1 MGVRRKNI
9 RRSLEGEE
17 VVETKRL
24 VIPAADAIIDQYY
37 AVHDHGFIALVDYMG
52 GDSAI
57 DRAARTSVGGN
68 LKERNEG
75 EQSRLLGRLMKD
87 RHTSP
92 FEMVELKFH
101 CAMPIFVA
109 RQWIRHRTANVNE
122 YSGRYSKM
130 PCMFYTPEPQNICH
144 QDQKNKQGRAEQVSD
159 DLAYN
164 FNAVRQE
171 TRRRIEFEYE
181 WGLDHDISRE
191 LSRIDLPLS
200 TYTQW
205 YWKIDLHNLLHFLKL
220 RLEPAA
226 QFEIRVYAMVMAAM
240 ARALAPIAFEHW
252 DNYVLNAV
260 TLSRDAVEAIRLN
273 QPDMKSYFE
282 NVQQIVVPFVN
293 ELPLRDVATIVA
305 EWDQ

>member
-1 MGVRRKNI
+1 M
-9 RRSLEGEE
+9 
-17 VVETKRL
+17 ETKRL

-75 EQSRLLGRLMKD
+75 EQTRLLGRLMKD

-130 PCMFYTPEPQNICH
+130 PCMFYTPEPDHICY
-144 QDQKNKQGRAEQVSD
+144 QDEKNKQGRAMPVTPI
-159 DLAYN
+159 LAN
-164 FNAVRQE
+164 KF
-171 TRRRIEFEYE
+171 IDEFETGRQLGTMPNYE
-181 WGLDHDISRE
+181 WAIASDISRE
-191 LSRIDLPLS
+191 LARIDLPLS

-226 QFEIRVYAMVMAAM
+226 QFEIRAYAMVMAAM
-240 ARALAPIAFEHW
+240 ARALAPITFDHW

-273 QPDMKSYFE
+273 QPDMNSYFE
-282 NVQQIVVPFVN
+282 NVQQIDVPPIDSF
-293 ELPLRDVATIVA
+293 PKRDVATIAA
-305 EWDQ
+305 EWER

>member
-1 MGVRRKNI
+1 M
-9 RRSLEGEE
+9 
-17 VVETKRL
+17 ETKRL

-37 AVHDHGFIALVDYMG
+37 AVHDHGFVSLVDYMG
-52 GDSAI
+52 GDTAI

-68 LKERNEG
+68 LKERSET
-75 EQSRLLGRLMKD
+75 EESKLIGRLMRD

-130 PCMFYTPEPQNICH
+130 PNMFYTPKPADICH
-144 QDQKNKQGRAEQVSD
+144 QDKKNKQGRAEQVTPI
-159 DLAYN
+159 LARK
-164 FNAVRQE
+164 FIDEFQTA
-171 TRRRIEFEYE
+171 RILGVMPNYE
-181 WGLDHDISRE
+181 WAIDSDISRE
-191 LSRIDLPLS
+191 LARIDLPLS

-220 RLEPAA
+220 RLAPEA
-226 QFEIRVYAMVMAAM
+226 QFEIRQYALVMAAM

-252 DNYVLNAV
+252 ENYLLNSL
-260 TLSRDAVEAIRLN
+260 TLSSEEVRS
-273 QPDMKSYFE
+273 MKLGLAPIPNPFASYEEIF
-282 NVQQIVVPFVN
+282 VPQLASF
-293 ELPLRDVATIVA
+293 PLRDVATIVA
-305 EWDQ
+305 EWGS

>member
-1 MGVRRKNI
+1 M
-9 RRSLEGEE
+9 
-17 VVETKRL
+17 ETKRL
-24 VIPAADAIIDQYY
+24 VVPAADAIIDQYY
-37 AVHDHGFIALVDYMG
+37 AVHDHGFVALVDYMG
-52 GDSAI
+52 GDSSI

-75 EQSRLLGRLMKD
+75 EQTRLLGRLMKD

-130 PCMFYTPEPQNICH
+130 PCMFYTPEPDNICY
-144 QDQKNKQGRAEQVSD
+144 QDQKNKQGRAMSVSPI
-159 DLAYN
+159 LAN
-164 FNAVRQE
+164 RFIN
-171 TRRRIEFEYE
+171 EFETGRQLGTLPNYE
-181 WGLDHDISRE
+181 WALASDISRE
-191 LSRIDLPLS
+191 LARIDLPLS

-226 QFEIRVYAMVMAAM
+226 QFEIRAYATVMAAM
-240 ARALAPIAFEHW
+240 VRALAPIAFEHW

-260 TLSRDAVEAIRLN
+260 TLSRDAVEAIQLN
-273 QPDMKSYFE
+273 EPSMRKYFE
-282 NVQQIVVPFVN
+282 EVQLIEVPDLSEF
-293 ELPLRDVATIVA
+293 PLRDVETIVA
-305 EWDQ
+305 EWG

>member
-1 MGVRRKNI
+1 
-9 RRSLEGEE
+9 LEGEE

-130 PCMFYTPEPQNICH
+130 PCMFYTPEPDHICY
-144 QDQKNKQGRAEQVSD
+144 QDRKNKQGRAKKVSSNLLVKFID
-159 DLAYN
+159 SLEENREAATCN
-164 FNAVRQE
+164 
-171 TRRRIEFEYE
+171 YE
-181 WGLDHDISRE
+181 WATDSDISRE
-191 LSRIDLPLS
+191 LARIELPLS

-226 QFEIRVYAMVMAAM
+226 QFEIRAYATVMAAM

-260 TLSRDAVEAIRLN
+260 TLSRDAIEAIRLN
-273 QPDMKSYFE
+273 QPDMNSYFE
-282 NVQQIVVPFVN
+282 NVHSIVVPQLDSF
-293 ELPLRDVATIVA
+293 PLRDVATIAA

>member
-1 MGVRRKNI
+1 M
-9 RRSLEGEE
+9 
-17 VVETKRL
+17 ETKRL

-75 EQSRLLGRLMKD
+75 ELSRLLGRLMKD

-101 CAMPIFVA
+101 CSMPIFVA

-130 PCMFYTPEPQNICH
+130 PCMFYTPEPDNVCY
-144 QDQKNKQGRAEQVSD
+144 QDQKNKQGRVQPLD
-159 DLAYN
+159 KTLARTFVNMLVDCRDEVTTPVYN
-164 FNAVRQE
+164 WCTER
-171 TRRRIEFEYE
+171 
-181 WGLDHDISRE
+181 DISRE
-191 LSRIDLPLS
+191 LARIDLPLS

-226 QFEIRVYAMVMAAM
+226 QFEIRAYAVVMAAM
-240 ARALAPIAFEHW
+240 ARALAPITFEHW

-273 QPDMKSYFE
+273 QPDMNSYFE
-282 NVQQIVVPFVN
+282 NVQMIEVPQLDSF
-293 ELPLRDVATIVA
+293 PLRDVATIVA
-305 EWDQ
+305 EWGQQ